1 MKFQRYSDKC
11 FAVIS
16 DGPEETYL
24 AGTAL
29 GRVVYPGLLI
39 LLKGTLGMGKT
50 KLAQGIGHTLGYER
64 VKSPTFIIMSEYE
77 DTVPF
82 LHVDLYRLEE
92 EAEIDS
98 LGIEEYLED
107 GYAAVVEWADRW
119 PEAPENGRIDIEFET
134 APGGCESR
142 MLTFTCHGDGP
153 REAFERLAEEIKSM
167 GMTK

>member
-50 KLAQGIGHTLGYER
+50 KLAQGMLSLSAAATKPLKKACTL
-64 VKSPTFIIMSEYE
+64 
-77 DTVPF
+77 
-82 LHVDLYRLEE
+82 LNLL
-92 EAEIDS
+92 
-98 LGIEEYLED
+98 
-107 GYAAVVEWADRW
+107 
-119 PEAPENGRIDIEFET
+119 PE
-134 APGGCESR
+134 
-142 MLTFTCHGDGP
+142 
-153 REAFERLAEEIKSM
+153 
-167 GMTK
+167 